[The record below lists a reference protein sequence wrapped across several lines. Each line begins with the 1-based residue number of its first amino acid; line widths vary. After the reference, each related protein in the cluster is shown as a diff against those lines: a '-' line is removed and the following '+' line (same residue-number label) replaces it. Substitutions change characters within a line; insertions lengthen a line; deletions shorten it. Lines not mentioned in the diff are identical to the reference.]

1 MGKVIA
7 VANQKGGVGKTTT
20 SVNLA
25 ASFADMGIDTLLID
39 MDPQS
44 NATTG
49 SGIERPPGQRT
60 AYHWLQG
67 FASFSDTC
75 QDAPG
80 GFQVIPS
87 SGDLTAAELSLLS
100 ASDRNQRLA
109 KRLNEAP
116 SFPYTF
122 VDCPPSLNVLT
133 VNALTASTGVLIP
146 MQCEYFALEGLSA
159 LISTLQGIRGAEKT
173 DLMIDGIV
181 RTMYDPRNS
190 LTREVSRQLFDHF
203 GDDMYH
209 TVIPRNIRLAEA
221 PSYGLPGLLYDPKAR
236 GTVAYKALAREMLAR
251 HQHGRLL
258 NRERRHG

>member
-1 MGKVIA
+1 MGRLIA
-7 VANQKGGVGKTTT
+7 VTNQKGGVGKTTT

-25 ASFADMGIDTLLID
+25 ASFADLGIDTLLVD

-49 SGIERPPGQRT
+49 SGIERPRGQRT

-80 GFQVIPS
+80 GFKVIPS
-87 SGDLTAAELSLLS
+87 SGDLTATELSLLS
-100 ASDRNQRLA
+100 ANDRNQRLSKKLA
-109 KRLNEAP
+109 EAP
-116 SFPYTF
+116 PFQYTF
-122 VDCPPSLNVLT
+122 IDCPPSLNVLT
-133 VNALTASTGVLIP
+133 INALIAATGVLIP

-159 LISTLQGIRGAEKT
+159 LISTLQGIRSTENT
-173 DLMIDGIV
+173 DLVIDGIV
-181 RTMYDPRNS
+181 RTMYDPRSS

-209 TVIPRNIRLAEA
+209 TVIPRNVRLAEA
-221 PSYGLPGLLYDPKAR
+221 PSHGMPGLLYDSRAR
-236 GTVAYKALAREMLAR
+236 GTVAYKALAREMLAK
-251 HQHGRLL
+251 HQQGRPL
-258 NRERRHG
+258 NREGQHG